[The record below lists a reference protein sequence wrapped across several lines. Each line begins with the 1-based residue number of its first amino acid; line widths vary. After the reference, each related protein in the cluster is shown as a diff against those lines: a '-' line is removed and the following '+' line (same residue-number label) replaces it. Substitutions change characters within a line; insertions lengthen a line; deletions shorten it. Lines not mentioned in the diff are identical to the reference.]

1 MFYCHLSAFSR
12 QTVYNEIIISWQYTL
27 IIRLTIAI
35 VHSIVSRIM
44 LLFQFDY
51 LIKSPLVSMLCSCHA
66 FGMLVPRLWH
76 AQACQRRGT
85 TVTSL
90 WHNCAKHFAQPF
102 QRFGTII
109 SVGGTTVL
117 IACHKPYVYLNG
129 KQRKEKCWWQCEM
142 KALLAHK
149 RGDSSSLQS
158 SEWHSRP
165 FLIGIRLNDRA
176 KWWQKNILIHF
187 NVRYIG
193 NFPHSIS
200 WQ

>member
-1 MFYCHLSAFSR
+1 M
-12 QTVYNEIIISWQYTL
+12 

-35 VHSIVSRIM
+35 IHSIVSRIM

-76 AQACQRRGT
+76 DCDKPLAQLCQA
-85 TVTSL
+85 L
-90 WHNCAKHFAQPF
+90 C
-102 QRFGTII
+102 
-109 SVGGTTVL
+109 TTVL
-117 IACHKPYVYLNG
+117 IACHKPYGYLNG

>member
-76 AQACQRRGT
+76 DCAIAVAQLCQALCT
-85 TVTSL
+85 TISEVGNNRFHR
-90 WHNCAKHFAQPF
+90 WHNCSDSLSQTVWILE
-102 QRFGTII
+102 RE
-109 SVGGTTVL
+109 TTKGEVL
-117 IACHKPYVYLNG
+117 VTV
-129 KQRKEKCWWQCEM
+129 WM
-142 KALLAHK
+142 KALLLCTQK
-149 RGDSSSLQS
+149 R
-158 SEWHSRP
+158 RV
-165 FLIGIRLNDRA
+165 FLLA
-176 KWWQKNILIHF
+176 VVWMT
-187 NVRYIG
+187 
-193 NFPHSIS
+193 
-200 WQ
+200 